1 MGAAALATRLP
12 LTPFW
17 RPVAVA
23 ADQIGQAASQDL
35 PQPGG
40 QLSLGLALAAE
51 LAEVAMCLEQRL
63 LDQVGGVGL
72 AARAFRAGLASNIP
86 WTLT

>member
-40 QLSLGLALAAE
+40 QLSLGLAAE
-51 LAEVAMCLEQRL
+51 LAEMPMCLEQRL